1 MNSRERRSPCL
12 GLRSSRYF
20 RATYNEHTDWE
31 FGGSTD
37 ISDTNVLEAPCMIS
51 QQLRPGR

>member
-31 FGGSTD
+31 CGGSTD
-37 ISDTNVLEAPCMIS
+37 ISDTNVLGAPCMI
-51 QQLRPGR
+51 LRHLRLGR